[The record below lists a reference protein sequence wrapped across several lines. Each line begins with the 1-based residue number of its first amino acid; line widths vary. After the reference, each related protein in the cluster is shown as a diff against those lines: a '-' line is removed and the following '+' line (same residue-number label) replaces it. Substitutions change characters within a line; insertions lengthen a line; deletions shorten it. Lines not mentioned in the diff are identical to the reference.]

1 MAVDDSIRTQIET
14 ERRRLMRAVALL
26 NCLAVVADETTYNA
40 EVSYGDVAEVARD
53 LILQA
58 LEGLDSVNL
67 VLSSR
72 P

>member
-1 MAVDDSIRTQIET
+1 MADADSIRSRIEA
-14 ERRRLMRAVALL
+14 ERRRLQRAVSIL
-26 NCLAVVADETTYNA
+26 NCLAVVADDTTYNA

-53 LILQA
+53 LIVQA

>member
-1 MAVDDSIRTQIET
+1 MATDDSIRSRIEA
-14 ERRRLMRAVALL
+14 ERRRLQRAVSLL
-26 NCLAVVADETTYNA
+26 NCLAVVADDT